1 MGVLLLA
8 LLRLAG
14 FVLEEAPL
22 LMTLVQSAFLDTIK
36 TQPSLLVP
44 PLVVTESKL
53 GLRSVTME
61 TLPME
66 MAVRETEAL
75 LKLGIHDLV
84 PHTPHLMCAPNE
96 LTGTNRTHLSTQ
108 YSESPDAEMVSE
120 QELRNE
126 TTETQ
131 LVEMDEM
138 LTAHRWKTA
147 GYATTGHPQSLTRA
161 RSDQQDYIRMTPPT
175 PHPEFR
181 DVEMD

>member
-1 MGVLLLA
+1 MGVLPPA
-8 LLRLAG
+8 LSRLAG

-22 LMTLVQSAFLDTIK
+22 VMILVQSAFLDTIK
-36 TQPSLLVP
+36 MQPSLPVP

-66 MAVRETEAL
+66 MAVREIEAL

-84 PHTPHLMCAPNE
+84 PPTPHLTYAPNE
-96 LTGTNRTHLSTQ
+96 LTDTNRTHPSTQ
-108 YSESPDAEMVSE
+108 HSESPGEEMVLE

-147 GYATTGHPQSLTRA
+147 GYATTGHLQSLTRA

-175 PHPEFR
+175 PHPEFQ
-181 DVEMD
+181 DVEMV

>member
-1 MGVLLLA
+1 
-8 LLRLAG
+8 
-14 FVLEEAPL
+14 
-22 LMTLVQSAFLDTIK
+22 MTLDQSDYQDTIK
-36 TQPSLLVP
+36 TQPSLLVL
-44 PLVVTESKL
+44 PLVVTGSKL
-53 GLRSVTME
+53 GQRNVTME
-61 TLPME
+61 THQME

-96 LTGTNRTHLSTQ
+96 LMDTNRTHPSTQ
-108 YSESPDAEMVSE
+108 HSESPGEEMVLE

-147 GYATTGHPQSLTRA
+147 GYATTGHLQSLTRA

-175 PHPEFR
+175 PHPEFQ
-181 DVEMD
+181 DVEMV